1 MKVIGGRGVQQQLSI
16 WATVPGFGSPFA
28 IIALSSQP
36 IQPVRLAVLNKLV
49 VTLPKACLAGI
60 LLRFPQR
67 TYLVTWQCQPTTV
80 LACGGPLLTSLLILN
95 HLFLS
100 MEQIEQDCGALDCVH
115 QVSPPPG
122 AQAVGGAPLSPVKPA
137 RCRRPVKQAAE
148 EQAGTAVTLRG

>member
-100 MEQIEQDCGALDCVH
+100 MEQVRLLDAPHYATEWAGLLKAVPWVLVCGRQRGITLLD
-115 QVSPPPG
+115 P
-122 AQAVGGAPLSPVKPA
+122 
-137 RCRRPVKQAAE
+137 
-148 EQAGTAVTLRG
+148 